1 MDEGW
6 YVQNHPLGTLD
17 KGQRSIMVFARD
29 HLCRPDPMNKMIV
42 KGELLSYDSIITGKT
57 FLLIVSPLECKDSD
71 KTDCSC
77 QKPSP
82 HDENVTHMTKGKI
95 MSIRE
100 KVLQDLPRGMN
111 EPDKRNTHCF
121 WLNTI

>member
-57 FLLIVSPLECKDSD
+57 FLLIVSPLECKDS
-71 KTDCSC
+71 
-77 QKPSP
+77 
-82 HDENVTHMTKGKI
+82 
-95 MSIRE
+95 IRQTAPA
-100 KVLQDLPRGMN
+100 KNLVPTM
-111 EPDKRNTHCF
+111 KM
-121 WLNTI
+121 